1 MLGWLH
7 KTLLLLLVVLLIPG
21 AFEVMEN
28 LWHLGATG
36 HVAHAA
42 DAGAD
47 HAPQGQEHGCS
58 GTFHFC
64 TCCPTLTFRVPM
76 AATLGAEPEPLR
88 RAHRFHLPL
97 YESPPLPLPDRP
109 PRV

>member
-1 MLGWLH
+1 MQSRLH
-7 KTLLLLLVVLLIPG
+7 TATLLVLIVLLIPG

-47 HAPQGQEHGCS
+47 HAPEGQEHGCS

-64 TCCPTLTFRVPM
+64 TCCPTLSFRVP
-76 AATLGAEPEPLR
+76 AVVNLSTASQPLR
-88 RAHRFHLPL
+88 PTRRFVQPH
-97 YESPPLPLPDRP
+97 YESPTLPLPDRP
-109 PRV
+109 PRA